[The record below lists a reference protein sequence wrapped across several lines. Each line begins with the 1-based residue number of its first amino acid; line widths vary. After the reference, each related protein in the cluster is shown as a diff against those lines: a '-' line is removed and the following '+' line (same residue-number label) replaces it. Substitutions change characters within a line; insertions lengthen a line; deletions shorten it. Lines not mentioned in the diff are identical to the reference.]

1 MGTLFFFPTYLLTA
15 ISYSDDWTKFTDYR
29 GYEMNDEVI
38 QWFWKCV
45 RSWPPERKSRLLQ
58 FVTGTRFV
66 GVEILI
72 WICPDALLIAVFL
85 SMASKTCKE
94 VTVLED
100 SQLRSLVIPRSCPRV
115 IRASTVS
122 TCHLTKIMQAW
133 SKN

>member
-1 MGTLFFFPTYLLTA
+1 MPFSSFPTCLLIA

-58 FVTGTRFV
+58 FATGTRFV
-66 GVEILI
+66 GIEVLI
-72 WICPDALLIAVFL
+72 WMCPDTLFVVAFL

-94 VTVLED
+94 ATVPDD
-100 SQLRSLVIPRSCPRV
+100 SQLRSPVIPRSCLRV

-122 TCHLTKIMQAW
+122 ICHPIRTMQAW